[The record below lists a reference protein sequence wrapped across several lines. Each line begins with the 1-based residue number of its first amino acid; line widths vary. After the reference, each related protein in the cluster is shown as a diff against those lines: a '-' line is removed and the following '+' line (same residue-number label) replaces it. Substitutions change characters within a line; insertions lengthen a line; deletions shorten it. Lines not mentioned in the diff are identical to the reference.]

1 MSAGS
6 LCSPFLSPDKPSP
19 CNMPG
24 TLDTGGRETV
34 RRLRKGPLGIAMA
47 TPVLFAIFGAALVGG
62 SGLDWYAGLAKPWF
76 LVPLWAFY
84 LVGLAYYVLAAV
96 VLYRVLVHI
105 DDPGGRAASFAL
117 TVGLL
122 LLNELW
128 NYGFFG
134 LRSTL
139 AGFLGIA
146 VFLVVLTAL
155 MAALRRYERLS
166 AGLLVPYYLWVL
178 YDLAWTYEL
187 WRLNGAG

>member
-1 MSAGS
+1 M
-6 LCSPFLSPDKPSP
+6 
-19 CNMPG
+19 
-24 TLDTGGRETV
+24 
-34 RRLRKGPLGIAMA
+34 RRLRKGPLVAAVAM
-47 TPVLFAIFGAALVGG
+47 PVLFAIFGAALVGG

-96 VLYRVLVHI
+96 VLYRVLVHV
-105 DDPGGRAASFAL
+105 DDPRGRAASFAL
-117 TVGLL
+117 TVGVL

-155 MAALRRYERLS
+155 MAALRRYEKFT
-166 AGLLVPYYLWVL
+166 AWLLVPYYLWVL
-178 YDLAWTYEL
+178 YDIAWTYAL
-187 WRLNGAG
+187 WRLNGAA

>member
-1 MSAGS
+1 M
-6 LCSPFLSPDKPSP
+6 
-19 CNMPG
+19 
-24 TLDTGGRETV
+24 
-34 RRLRKGPLGIAMA
+34 RRLRKSPLVVAVAAPI
-47 TPVLFAIFGAALVGG
+47 LFAIFGATLVGG
-62 SGLDWYAGLAKPWF
+62 SGLDWYAGLAEPWF

-96 VLYRVLVHI
+96 VLYRVLAHV

-117 TVGLL
+117 TVGVL

-146 VFLVVLTAL
+146 VFLVALTAL
-155 MAALRRYERLS
+155 MAALRRYERFSL
-166 AGLLVPYYLWVL
+166 ALLLIPYYLWVL
-178 YDLAWTYEL
+178 YDLVWTYAL
-187 WRLNGAG
+187 WRFNGAA

>member
-1 MSAGS
+1 MRRPRRGPLVAAIAIPIVFAVFGTALIGGS
-6 LCSPFLSPDKPSP
+6 L
-19 CNMPG
+19 G
-24 TLDTGGRETV
+24 GWYGALD
-34 RRLRKGPLGIAMA
+34 
-47 TPVLFAIFGAALVGG
+47 
-62 SGLDWYAGLAKPWF
+62 KPWF

-96 VLYRVLVHI
+96 VLYRVMVRV

-117 TVGLL
+117 TVVL

-146 VFLVVLTAL
+146 AFLVVLTAL
-155 MAALRRYERLS
+155 MAALRRYERFS
-166 AGLLVPYYLWVL
+166 AWLLVPYYLWVL
-178 YDLAWTYEL
+178 YDLA
-187 WRLNGAG
+187 

>member
-1 MSAGS
+1 M
-6 LCSPFLSPDKPSP
+6 
-19 CNMPG
+19 
-24 TLDTGGRETV
+24 
-34 RRLRKGPLGIAMA
+34 
-47 TPVLFAIFGAALVGG
+47 
-62 SGLDWYAGLAKPWF
+62 
-76 LVPLWAFY
+76 PLWAFY

-105 DDPGGRAASFAL
+105 YDPGGKVASFAL

-128 NYGFFG
+128 NYAFFG

-155 MAALRRYERLS
+155 MAALRRYERFS
-166 AGLLVPYYLWVL
+166 AGLLVPYYVWVL
-178 YDLAWTYEL
+178 YDLAWTCAL

>member
-1 MSAGS
+1 M
-6 LCSPFLSPDKPSP
+6 
-19 CNMPG
+19 
-24 TLDTGGRETV
+24 
-34 RRLRKGPLGIAMA
+34 RRLRKGPLSIAMA

-62 SGLDWYAGLAKPWF
+62 SGLGWYAGLAKPWF

-84 LVGLAYYVLAAV
+84 LVGLAYYVLATV
-96 VLYRVLVHI
+96 VLYRVLVHV

-117 TVGLL
+117 TVSVL

-146 VFLVVLTAL
+146 AFLVALTVL
-155 MAALRRYERLS
+155 MAVLRKHERFS

-178 YDLAWTYEL
+178 YDLAWTYAL
-187 WRLNGAG
+187 WRLNGAS

>member
-1 MSAGS
+1 M
-6 LCSPFLSPDKPSP
+6 
-19 CNMPG
+19 
-24 TLDTGGRETV
+24 
-34 RRLRKGPLGIAMA
+34 RRLRQGPLVAATA

-84 LVGLAYYVLAAV
+84 LVGIAYYVLAAV

-146 VFLVVLTAL
+146 AFLIVLTAL

-178 YDLAWTYEL
+178 YDLAWTYAL